1 MGQGLFTNLGG
12 LHFNLDHALPAGKG
26 SRANNKYTRLPN
38 CKGMRGTESK
48 RKVMFISC
56 WDGKKEGNIGRQ
68 LLLYICCST
77 VSGNPVQSN
86 SIPTVVS
93 TPKINLP
100 ATAETSL
107 HS

>member
-12 LHFNLDHALPAGKG
+12 LHFKLDHALPAGKG
-26 SRANNKYTRLPN
+26 SRANNKYTRLSN

-48 RKVMFISC
+48 RKLYRVWM
-56 WDGKKEGNIGRQ
+56 GKRGEYRETAAS
-68 LLLYICCST
+68 LYLWQFYAT
-77 VSGNPVQSN
+77 GQAN
-86 SIPTVVS
+86 SIPTVAS
-93 TPKINLP
+93 TLKINLP